1 MGGSTVSLQG
11 SLEAFPLPDVLGLL
25 AVSKKS
31 GELRVQGQPG
41 EGRVWMRAGAVAN
54 AEAAGARTLVDAV
67 FELLRIERG
76 TFTFDPGAPVPEG
89 KESPLEPLLAEAR
102 AELAAKTERLADQE
116 VEAEPAAAAGPT
128 LDELVSIPANLRRRP
143 RPTPE
148 PLPVRRSKL
157 SEAAARRREVE
168 RRQETD
174 AEQSV
179 EDLLPAA
186 AAALSPENAT
196 ALVRELAELGGDEA
210 EVVEA
215 VEAASRAD
223 TTEERVA
230 ALEGVLRKD
239 QGEPL
244 NRTLLMKFLSSV
256 RS

>member
-1 MGGSTVSLQG
+1 
-11 SLEAFPLPDVLGLL
+11 
-25 AVSKKS
+25 
-31 GELRVQGQPG
+31 
-41 EGRVWMRAGAVAN
+41 GRTGARAG
-54 AEAAGARTLVDAV
+54 
-67 FELLRIERG
+67 
-76 TFTFDPGAPVPEG
+76 
-89 KESPLEPLLAEAR
+89 
-102 AELAAKTERLADQE
+102 LAAKTERLADQE

-128 LDELVSIPANLRRRP
+128 LDELVSIRANLRRRP

-256 RS
+256 RSLPRPREELRHVPEGRNQLGALLLERGLLTQAQLDAA